1 MRRPLRSIA
10 VLGAVAALVSAIALP
25 AFAPAPPVA
34 GAAATLQ
41 QLAVDDAQSLIIASE
56 VSAAPLERGTYKATT
71 QKEIDKKK
79 AEEAAARR
87 AQLAAA
93 QASAS
98 SGSSSSYVSNVD
110 LSVTAAG
117 SGEVRYPL
125 PRGSY
130 YVSRTIGGAHQG
142 ADMIAPA
149 RTPIFA
155 ATSGVVRVSSESYYA
170 YGVAV
175 VIDGVVG
182 GKRVSTTYAHMIH
195 GSRQVSAGQRV
206 EAGQLI
212 GLVGT
217 TGRSS
222 ANHLHFEVRINGSL
236 AEPIA
241 WLRTNAG

>member
-1 MRRPLRSIA
+1 M
-10 VLGAVAALVSAIALP
+10 LGAVGALVTGVALS
-25 AFAPAPPVA
+25 AFASPAPVA
-34 GAAATLQ
+34 NATATLQ
-41 QLAVDDAQSLIIASE
+41 QIAADDAQSLIIASE
-56 VSAAPLERGTYKATT
+56 VTAPTIERGTYTATT
-71 QKEIDKKK
+71 QEEIDKKK

-87 AQLAAA
+87 ARL
-93 QASAS
+93 AS
-98 SGSSSSYVSNVD
+98 SSRSYVGNID

-130 YVSRTIGGAHQG
+130 YVSRTVGGAHQG

-155 ATSGVVRVSSESYYA
+155 ATSGVVRVSSESHYA

-182 GKRVSTTYAHMIH
+182 GKRISTTYAHMIH
-195 GSRQVSAGQRV
+195 GSRQVSVGQHV
-206 EAGQLI
+206 QAGQLI

-222 ANHLHFEVRINGSL
+222 ANHLHFEVRINGAL

-241 WLRTNAG
+241 WLSTNAG